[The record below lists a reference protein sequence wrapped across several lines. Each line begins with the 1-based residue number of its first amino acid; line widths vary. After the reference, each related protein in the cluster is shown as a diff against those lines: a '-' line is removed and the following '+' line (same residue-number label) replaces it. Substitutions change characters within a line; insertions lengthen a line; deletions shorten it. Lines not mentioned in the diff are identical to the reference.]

1 MKAGWYHDLGLGKWM
16 LVRWRKKRLQITRIT
31 KKHDQ
36 TAIIRGELEN
46 VRQKVKRF
54 NGTRSSAMKYDIYRD
69 PLYRSEFDASSE
81 WQAIEK
87 WLDGMEAGDLGT
99 IMDCE
104 AVVYVSDEHGNTTEF
119 TLGRSMNEFVANRV
133 DGKPWLPN
141 MSQTWSRHNPSRTTD
156 PADLY
161 CHGVGEPNT
170 TDQTFHLGVS
180 CYGPNKDGKFCG
192 TISVESITIHSE
204 TYNTLDE
211 ARQESLGKLLEYI
224 TVTLGFSR
232 TEAIEKLGK
241 ECNDRRKN
249 ADSDERTSVDG

>member
-1 MKAGWYHDLGLGKWM
+1 MKHLIYPEGKKNDHRQFKAPTPWKAVELWLDTMKADDLQNLLAAELVLCVESDRCIIAFTVGK
-16 LVRWRKKRLQITRIT
+16 QC
-31 KKHDQ
+31 
-36 TAIIRGELEN
+36 
-46 VRQKVKRF
+46 
-54 NGTRSSAMKYDIYRD
+54 
-69 PLYRSEFDASSE
+69 
-81 WQAIEK
+81 
-87 WLDGMEAGDLGT
+87 DGGF
-99 IMDCE
+99 
-104 AVVYVSDEHGNTTEF
+104 VVDRT
-119 TLGRSMNEFVANRV
+119 
-133 DGKPWLPN
+133 DGKPWHVTKSGSMPN
-141 MSQTWSRHNPSRTTD
+141 
-156 PADLY
+156 
-161 CHGVGEPNT
+161 
-170 TDQTFHLGVS
+170 QTFHLGVS